1 MRSVCLTHWPQT
13 PEVFLSH
20 ANARTNEYG
29 RNLAVQRYLAGHR
42 VKDIA
47 AQLGISRTTVY
58 KWIGRFRAEG
68 SAGLVDRSSRP
79 QTSPRQVPLQV
90 ELRILQARLQLH
102 AGPVQLAGELDLPAS
117 TIGQVLR
124 RWQVPHLADL
134 DRVSG
139 ELLRSRATDERYEHP
154 RPGDMLHVD
163 VKKLGRIPD
172 GGGWRLRG
180 PVSPDRTLRAH
191 RAVGMDCIH
200 VAVDD
205 HSRVTYAEILPDE
218 KGATCAAFLHRAA
231 QWFHDEH
238 GVTIRRVLTDNAK
251 SYRFSRDWIA
261 VCQALQIR
269 RRFTKPGCPWTNGK
283 AERFNRTLLT
293 EWAYAR
299 PWTSTAERTLAFDQ
313 FLDRYNT
320 RRGHTAAGGR
330 PPISRLAP

>member
-1 MRSVCLTHWPQT
+1 LP
-13 PEVFLSH
+13 H

-47 AQLGISRTTVY
+47 SQLGISRTTVY
-58 KWIGRFRAEG
+58 KWIGRFRADG
-68 SAGLVDRSSRP
+68 PTGLSDRSSRP
-79 QTSPRQVPLQV
+79 HASPRQVPLQV
-90 ELRILQARLQLH
+90 ELRVLQARLALH
-102 AGPVQLAGELDLPAS
+102 AGPVQLAAELGLPAS

-139 ELLRSRATDERYEHP
+139 ELLRSRATDERYEHA
-154 RPGDMLHVD
+154 RPGDLLHVD
-163 VKKLGRIPD
+163 VKKLGKIPD

-180 PVSPDRTLRAH
+180 PGSTDRTHRTH
-191 RAVGMDCIH
+191 RAVGMDYIH

-205 HSRVTYAEILPDE
+205 HSRVAYAEIHPDE
-218 KGATCAAFLHRAA
+218 KGATCAAFLQSAA
-231 QWFHDEH
+231 QWFQGQH
-238 GVTIRRVLTDNAK
+238 GITIRRVLTDNAK
-251 SYRFSRDWIA
+251 SYRLSKDWIA

-293 EWAYAR
+293 EWAYAQ
-299 PWTSTAERTLAFDQ
+299 PWTSTAERTLAFDH

-320 RRGHTAAGGR
+320 RRGHTAAGGK
-330 PPISRLAP
+330 PPISRLAA